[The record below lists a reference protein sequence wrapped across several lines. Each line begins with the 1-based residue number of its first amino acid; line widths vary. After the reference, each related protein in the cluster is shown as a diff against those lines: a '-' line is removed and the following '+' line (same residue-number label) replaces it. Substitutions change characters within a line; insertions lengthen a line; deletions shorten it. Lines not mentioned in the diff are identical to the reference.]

1 MEDTDG
7 TTFVQVQTSDLYRL
21 VLGPSVSTHTL
32 RLTAEAPNL
41 EAFAF
46 TFSA

>member
-1 MEDTDG
+1 
-7 TTFVQVQTSDLYRL
+7 VSASDLYRL
-21 VLGPSVSTHTL
+21 VLGPTIETHTL
-32 RLTAEAPNL
+32 RLTAEGPDL